1 MEAEDR
7 GETMW
12 ERITKKISIFLL
24 VLSIVFANTLGVF
37 ANTVENIVEGFL
49 VEMGENQ
56 VTVEEYDGTVRTF
69 PFNSYYIL
77 RIDTLN
83 VDSSD
88 FKPGMEIYL
97 KLQNNKVSF

>member
-1 MEAEDR
+1 
-7 GETMW
+7 
-12 ERITKKISIFLL
+12 
-24 VLSIVFANTLGVF
+24 
-37 ANTVENIVEGFL
+37 
-49 VEMGENQ
+49 MGENQ